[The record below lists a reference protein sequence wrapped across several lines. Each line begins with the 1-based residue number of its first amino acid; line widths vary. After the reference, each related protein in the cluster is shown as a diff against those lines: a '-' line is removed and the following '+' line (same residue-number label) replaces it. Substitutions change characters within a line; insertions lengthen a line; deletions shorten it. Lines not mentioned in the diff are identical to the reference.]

1 MSISPAHH
9 DMDGMLLRRLVGS
22 VGILAPSEDAALSY
36 LHSAMRAH
44 PQGSAELIRLAFCNA
59 HVVNLA
65 ARDPQF
71 RAALETMM
79 VLPDGMGV
87 DMGSRLIHGEAFPAN
102 LNGTDFMPKLITSS
116 PRPLRIALLGAGEG
130 VAARAGLALARL
142 DPRHDI
148 TILGHGYFDE
158 AGERLILAR
167 LAASPVDLLLVAFGN
182 PKQELW
188 ITRKIG
194 PEHARVAAGV
204 GALFDFWAGE
214 VVRAPI
220 WLRRLRLEWL
230 FRLCQEPGRL
240 WRRYVM
246 GNPAFLLRILRQK
259 WRGGRP

>member
-1 MSISPAHH
+1 MTISPAHH
-9 DMDGMLLRRLVGS
+9 DADAMHLRRLVGG
-22 VGILAPSEDAALSY
+22 VGILAPGEDAALSY
-36 LHSAMRAH
+36 LHRAMLADSR
-44 PQGSAELIRLAFCNA
+44 GSPALIRLAFCNA

-65 ARDPQF
+65 ARHPEF
-71 RAALETMM
+71 RSALETMM

-87 DMGSRLIHGEAFPAN
+87 DMGLRLVHGEAFPAN
-102 LNGTDFMPKLITSS
+102 LNGTDFVPKLIISS
-116 PRPLRIALLGAGEG
+116 PEPLRIALLGGRVG
-130 VAARAGLALARL
+130 VAGRAGLALARL

-158 AGERLILAR
+158 EGERSVLSR

-182 PKQELW
+182 PRQELW

-194 PEHARVAAGV
+194 LEHARVAAGV
-204 GALFDFWAGE
+204 GALFDFWAGD
-214 VVRAPI
+214 VARAPA

-240 WRRYVM
+240 FKRYVM